1 MREAEVWGKRARRL
15 VLNRQG
21 TEAQVFFEEGFL
33 YLRADAHARFAQG
46 VGAERLR
53 GFALLENG
61 VELVFRDGS
70 RLRLL
75 HRLGRLRAYF
85 S

>member
-1 MREAEVWGKRARRL
+1 VSEAEVWARRVRRL

-21 TEAQVFFEEGFL
+21 TEAQVWLEEGFL
-33 YLRADAHARFAQG
+33 YLRADPHARFAQG
-46 VGAERLR
+46 VGAERLLA
-53 GFALLENG
+53 FALGRDG
-61 VELVFRDGS
+61 VELRFQDGS
-70 RLRLL
+70 RLRLS